1 MREAVVAASDSPD
14 KAHAW
19 LGKVSEN
26 DASET
31 ELRATR
37 RGLALLMP
45 RSFQV
50 SPMSL
55 REISLVKPTHIYD
68 VVVQVPVECTP
79 KAPTKVDALGKEG
92 EEERKPKEKKSE
104 ARANE
109 QQHEAQSLAEAKGLR
124 RTLAPKHCE
133 GHRDCQKQP
142 SLSKAEKPQ
151 SQGPNF
157 PPQHCSQARQ
167 ASGCSCLCCQRILT
181 ASAMWFT
188 ELDER
193 AQPKRAS
200 RGQLGLRA
208 GRVAA
213 VCGQCHIR

>member
-1 MREAVVAASDSPD
+1 M
-14 KAHAW
+14 
-19 LGKVSEN
+19 
-26 DASET
+26 T
-31 ELRATR
+31 ELFLKQTQIRDVLGRLLSDLTS
-37 RGLALLMP
+37 LEALTQAP
-45 RSFQV
+45 EESIVKIFGYAAV
-50 SPMSL
+50 SL
-55 REISLVKPTHIYD
+55 RERALMSLPLYIYIYD
-68 VVVQVPVECTP
+68 VVVQVPVEVVLCTP

-92 EEERKPKEKKSE
+92 EEERKPKEKNSE

-167 ASGCSCLCCQRILT
+167 A
-181 ASAMWFT
+181 
-188 ELDER
+188 
-193 AQPKRAS
+193 
-200 RGQLGLRA
+200 
-208 GRVAA
+208 
-213 VCGQCHIR
+213 